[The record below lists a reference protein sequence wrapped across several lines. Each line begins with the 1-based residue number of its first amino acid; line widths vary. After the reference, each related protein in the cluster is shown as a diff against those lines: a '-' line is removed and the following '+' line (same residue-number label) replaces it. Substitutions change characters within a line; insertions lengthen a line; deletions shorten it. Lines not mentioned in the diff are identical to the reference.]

1 MILISLM
8 RNCLTILLAAL
19 GHASFGYA
27 ATPLQKPVVKTVPAL
42 LPALPKAERLE
53 ANVSEIKLESRRA
66 YRQLVVTAYFNGAA
80 RDVTQSAIFR
90 VADEKIASLQ
100 KGRVHPL
107 NDGNTRLTI
116 SFGDKNL
123 ALPISVSHFAE
134 AEPIRFKSETVAA
147 LTKNGC
153 SAGSCHG
160 SPHGKGGFSL
170 SLFGYDPR
178 IDKVSL
184 VRDGFNRRLDIMQ
197 PEGSLM
203 LKKPLLEVSH
213 GGGKKLRKTDTA
225 YRVFRDWIYEGA
237 NVDLPAVECEKVV
250 IFPGAARV
258 LKAPFLQQQMSVLA
272 YFSDGSARDVSA
284 LAHYESSHPDVAEV
298 DADGLIV
305 GKARGQAAISVRYLN
320 ALQSLYVTV
329 IEDVKGFQWNNPVE
343 INWVDK
349 LVNEKLKQLQYLP
362 SGTCRDDEFL
372 RRVYLDLTGLLPTAE
387 KTREFLKI
395 SAPDKRAKL
404 IDALLDSEEFARFQA
419 LKKAD
424 LMRVSPRKLKDG
436 RAELFSKW
444 LIERVRQN
452 TPYNQWTHALLTA
465 SGDTKKA
472 APANYYLAIDDE
484 KERAEMTSQIFMG
497 SRIECARCH
506 NHPFENWTMRDY
518 YSITAVFARTKA
530 EKGEIKAVNSGEVL
544 LPTSGERMKPWGL
557 TDEKTQAKTDR
568 RALFADWLTKPDNPL
583 FARVEVNRIWA
594 DLIGRGIV
602 EAVDDFR
609 SSNPPS
615 NVPLLEAL
623 AAEFIKSGYDR
634 KHIMRLICNSQ
645 TYQRTT
651 QTNDFNV
658 TDETLF
664 SHARVRLLSAE
675 QLRDAL
681 RLATRSLPDA
691 ETIEPSLQD
700 YQKRAEKRR
709 AELENDYK
717 TWLPGAQNEVAQLP
731 LRAGGW
737 FLAGPFA
744 HSDFEKA
751 VETAL
756 APEKFPIDLSAR
768 FENSGWQLRPDLE
781 DNRKNNLSTDN
792 NQVHY
797 LGRRIYSAKAQT
809 LEVQIDPDERGR
821 LWLNGKE
828 ATKNPFNNGQKV
840 KLELQP
846 GDNDLLLK
854 IVNGGGEANFSFRA
868 DETFKNNLNLPP
880 HAVEILALPNDKRSE
895 EQKNL
900 LHEAYFEADKNL
912 NSLNAQITQLENRSD
927 YATQRL
933 YPADSTFATAFG
945 QPKRETACTCE
956 RTNSPT
962 LLQALELLNGDMAQ
976 QAASSGADKYM
987 KFDDQKLIEELYL
1000 SALARFP
1007 TAKEIGVAKSFL
1019 AKTPDRKTAV
1029 TDLIWTVTNTREFLF
1044 QH

>member
-1 MILISLM
+1 MPALHRIPLM
-8 RNCLTILLAAL
+8 RNRLIIFIAVLLIASRSHAAP
-19 GHASFGYA
+19 
-27 ATPLQKPVVKTVPAL
+27 T
-42 LPALPKAERLE
+42 LPNAQRIE
-53 ANVSEIKLESRRA
+53 ANIAEIKLESQRA
-66 YRQLVVTAYFNGAA
+66 YQQLVVTGTFNGAA
-80 RDVTQSAIFR
+80 RDVTNSATYK
-90 VADEKIASLQ
+90 VADEKIARVQ
-100 KGRVHPL
+100 KGRVHPVS
-107 NDGNTRLTI
+107 DGKTQLTI
-116 SFGDKNL
+116 AFGNQTLTVPIRVANFDK
-123 ALPISVSHFAE
+123 
-134 AEPIRFKSETVAA
+134 AEPIRFQSETIAA
-147 LTKNGC
+147 LTKQGC

-184 VRDGFNRRLDIMQ
+184 VRDGFNRRLDMMQ
-197 PEGSLM
+197 PEQSLM

-225 YRVFRDWIYEGA
+225 YQVLRDWIYEGA
-237 NVDLPAVECEKVV
+237 NVDLPAIECEKVA

-258 LKAPFLQQQMSVLA
+258 LKAPFLAQQMSVLA
-272 YFSDGSARDVSA
+272 YFSDGSVRDVSA

-298 DADGLIV
+298 DADGLII
-305 GKARGQAAISVRYLN
+305 GKTRGQAAVSVRYLN

-387 KTREFLKI
+387 KTRQWLQIK
-395 SAPDKRAKL
+395 APDKRAKL

-452 TPYNQWTHALLTA
+452 TPYNEWTRALLTA
-465 SGDTKKA
+465 SGDTKKE
-472 APANYYLAIDDE
+472 APANYYLAIDDA

-497 SRIECARCH
+497 SRIECAGCH

-530 EKGEIKAVNSGEVL
+530 EKGEIKAISSGETSLPNSGEN
-544 LPTSGERMKPWGL
+544 MKPWGMS
-557 TDEKTQAKTDR
+557 DEKTQTKTDR
-568 RALFADWLTKPDNPL
+568 RVLFADWLTKEDNPF

-615 NVPLLEAL
+615 NVPLLDAL

-634 KHIMRLICNSQ
+634 KHIIRLICNSQ
-645 TYQRTT
+645 TYGRTT
-651 QTNDFNV
+651 QTNAFNA
-658 TDETLF
+658 TDDKLF
-664 SHARVRLLSAE
+664 SHAKVRILGAE
-675 QLRDAL
+675 QMRDAL

-691 ETIEPSLQD
+691 QTIEPSLKD
-700 YQKRAEKRR
+700 YQKRAELRR
-709 AELENDYK
+709 AELETAYK
-717 TWLPGAQNEVAQLP
+717 NWLPGAQSEAMQLP

-737 FLAGPFA
+737 FVAGPFA
-744 HSDFEKA
+744 HKDFNKA
-751 VETAL
+751 IDEAL
-756 APEKFPIDLSAR
+756 APEKFPIDLTAR
-768 FENSGWQLRPDLE
+768 FDNITWQLRPDFE
-781 DNRKNNLSTDN
+781 DNQKNNISQDSN
-792 NQVHY
+792 HVHY
-797 LGRRIYSAKAQT
+797 LYRRIYSEKAQT
-809 LEVQIDPDERGR
+809 LDVQIDPDERGR
-821 LWLNGKE
+821 LWLNGIE
-828 ATKNPFNNGQKV
+828 VTKKPIQNSQKV
-840 KLELQP
+840 PLKLQA

-854 IVNGGGEANFSFRA
+854 IINGGNEANLLFRSDDA
-868 DETFKNNLNLPP
+868 FKNKLNLPP
-880 HAVEILALPNDKRSE
+880 HAIEILALPDEKRSE
-895 EQKNL
+895 QQRKL
-900 LHEAYFEADKNL
+900 LHEAYFDADKNL
-912 NSLNAQITQLENRSD
+912 DSLNAHIRQLENRSD

-933 YPADSTFATAFG
+933 YPADSTFAAAFG

-976 QAASSGADKYM
+976 NAASSGADKYM
-987 KFDDQKLIEELYL
+987 KFEDDKLIEELYL
-1000 SALARFP
+1000 SALSRFP
-1007 TAKEIGVAKSFL
+1007 SAKEIEVAKGFL
-1019 AKTPDRKTAV
+1019 EKTPDRKTAV
-1029 TDLIWTVTNTREFLF
+1029 TDLIWTLTNTREFLF